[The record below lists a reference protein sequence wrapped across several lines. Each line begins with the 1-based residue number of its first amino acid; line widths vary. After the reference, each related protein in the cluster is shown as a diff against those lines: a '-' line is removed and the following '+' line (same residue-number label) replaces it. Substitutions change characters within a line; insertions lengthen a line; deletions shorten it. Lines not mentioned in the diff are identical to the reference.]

1 MKLIISEIPIEG
13 LNLDT
18 SIVCESESI
27 ISPVNIHL
35 RIDKADTEISIKG
48 DFSAR
53 LRLQCSRCL
62 NEFEKEDYIHVDV
75 VYHPLT
81 EIVTVEKHEIK
92 IDELN
97 TDFYSGD
104 ELDISA
110 LIKEQIELN
119 IPMKPLCD
127 ELCKGICPGCGADLN
142 FQVCSCPKQKIDPRF
157 AELSKL
163 LK

>member
-1 MKLIISEIPIEG
+1 MKLIISEIPLEG
-13 LNLDT
+13 LNLD
-18 SIVCESESI
+18 SNVVCESDAV

-35 RIDKADTEISIKG
+35 RIDKADTEIFIKG

-53 LRLQCSRCL
+53 LRLHCSRCL
-62 NEFEKEDYIHVDV
+62 SEFEKEEYIHVDV
-75 VYHPLT
+75 VYHSLK
-81 EIVTVEKHEIK
+81 EIESIEKHEIK
-92 IDELN
+92 TDELN

-104 ELDISA
+104 EIDISA
-110 LIKEQIELN
+110 LINEQIELN

-142 FQVCSCPKQKIDPRF
+142 FQLCSCPKQKIDPRF
-157 AELSKL
+157 AGLSKL